1 MPVCVRDRRV
11 LPSLL
16 LIALAL
22 GGCSSSGSG
31 TGPQS
36 GKSIGDL
43 PGVRDGPPVA
53 RSDAGLEVVVFG
65 TTAGSPRFAQVLGS
79 YVDRPLP
86 LPRELESLWSEHGV
100 RIVSVPLNDVPA
112 IIEALQ
118 SSGNAVGARERQWLG
133 QAYSWTEA
141 VRGPAIVRP
150 TTIALDSER
159 IQLESGALRL
169 LVRGWLE
176 PLPPPVGLPV
186 GAMSPSSVVAGAQ
199 SGAAP
204 APQDPIAVLR
214 VEFIPQHLEAASR
227 AGDQPFAEPGKAR
240 LDPIAHGLVFT
251 RLYTKAQMSQDRALL
266 LFAER
271 PGVAWSELAK
281 RGAVAEPESPI
292 IPSTAQTASASPWP
306 KPADRSRPER
316 SADTDHPWGESSTS
330 TKVAAEPQRS
340 STRERSPAARGTPG
354 VGQVVRG
361 ERESGA
367 IDPRGDS
374 DMQQVDAGAVTPI
387 GPSAPRVPALGE
399 AMLSS
404 VRRPIDDRSPPVKE
418 RAVIVL
424 IPHVPSGF
432 RLSP

>member
-1 MPVCVRDRRV
+1 MPVCVRDCRV

-22 GGCSSSGSG
+22 GGCSPSRSDAGSS
-31 TGPQS
+31 
-36 GKSIGDL
+36 KSKSLGDL

-53 RSDAGLEVVVFG
+53 RSDAGLEIVVFG
-65 TTAGSPRFAQVLGS
+65 TTAGSPRFAEVLGS

-118 SSGNAVGARERQWLG
+118 SSGSAIGARERQWLG
-133 QAYSWTEA
+133 QAYGWTEA
-141 VRGPAIVRP
+141 VRGPAIMRP
-150 TTIALDSER
+150 TTVALDAER

-176 PLPPPVGLPV
+176 PVPPPVGLPV
-186 GAMSPSSVVAGAQ
+186 GAMSPSPVVAGAQ
-199 SGAAP
+199 SNP
-204 APQDPIAVLR
+204 ITPPQDPTAALR
-214 VEFIPQHLEAASR
+214 VEFVPQHLEAAPR
-227 AGDQPFAEPGKAR
+227 ASDQPFAAPGKAS
-240 LDPIAHGLVFT
+240 LDPIAQGLVFT
-251 RLYTKAQMSQDRALL
+251 RLYTKAQMSPDRALL
-266 LFAER
+266 VFAER
-271 PGVAWSELAK
+271 PGVTWSELAK
-281 RGAVAEPESPI
+281 RSAAVEPEP
-292 IPSTAQTASASPWP
+292 PRTTAAAQTSSASPWP
-306 KPADRSRPER
+306 KPADRNRPER
-316 SADTDHPWGESSTS
+316 GDTAHPWGEPSTS
-330 TKVAAEPQRS
+330 TKAIAKSQPS
-340 STRERSPAARGTPG
+340 STRGTPG

-361 ERESGA
+361 EREQQTIATNATPDSPQAEDGA
-367 IDPRGDS
+367 AI
-374 DMQQVDAGAVTPI
+374 AI

-404 VRRPIDDRSPPVKE
+404 VRKPIDDRSPSVRE